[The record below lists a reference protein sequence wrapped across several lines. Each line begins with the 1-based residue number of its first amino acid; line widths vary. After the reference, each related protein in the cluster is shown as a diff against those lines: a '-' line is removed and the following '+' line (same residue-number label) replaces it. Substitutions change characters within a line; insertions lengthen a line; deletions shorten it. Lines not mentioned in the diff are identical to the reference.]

1 MCVSK
6 IKTTSPLNPPL
17 LLFYHPSLGFTSLPL
32 WSKLNGHLL
41 LSFIELLIHHSIPLL
56 VMPTIPP
63 WQLPTWVT
71 SIACHLIS
79 HVWRKK
85 VMKIVI
91 MWCTKLLVDI
101 IPMASDSKNLS
112 ASCCILHRWQTQPFS
127 RLLRLLC
134 LFPFL
139 NWEKIKTHQLYSS
152 RLYNSRAFT
161 LYPFLTTGSFSI
173 FSHHP
178 GLAPMSAKEMA
189 SCSRIQTLQIKEDS
203 MASMKYVFWRR

>member
-1 MCVSK
+1 MVQTQWSFTPFFHRTSYSPLYP
-6 IKTTSPLNPPL
+6 TTSDA
-17 LLFYHPSLGFTSLPL
+17 
-32 WSKLNGHLL
+32 
-41 LSFIELLIHHSIPLL
+41 HHSSLTTSNL
-56 VMPTIPP
+56 GNLYCLPP
-63 WQLPTWVT
+63 HFPCVE
-71 SIACHLIS
+71 
-79 HVWRKK
+79 K

-152 RLYNSRAFT
+152 RLYNSRAFS